1 MVEPSVAELVVK
13 KHKKKPSALIS
24 ILQDIQKEAGYLPAS
39 ALKEVAR
46 EMQIPFPQV
55 YGVATFFKS
64 LSLVPQ
70 GRHQVT
76 VCLGTACHVR
86 AAARLLAEVAAH
98 LGVAPGETTQDGEF
112 TLKAVNCLGVC
123 AIGPVMMIDDKYYG
137 RMTPSRVRKLLRK
150 RRS

>member
-1 MVEPSVAELVVK
+1 MELSVAELAVK

-24 ILQDIQKEAGYLPAS
+24 ILQDIQEQAGYLPPDT
-39 ALKEVAR
+39 LREVAQQ
-46 EMQIPFPQV
+46 MQIPLTQV

-86 AAARLLAEVAAH
+86 AAARLLAEVASL
-98 LGVAPGETTQDGEF
+98 LGVTPGETTQDGQF
-112 TLKAVNCLGVC
+112 TFRAVNCLGVC
-123 AIGPVMMIDDKYYG
+123 AIGPVMMIDDKHYG
-137 RMTPSRVRKLLRK
+137 RMTPSRARKLLLK